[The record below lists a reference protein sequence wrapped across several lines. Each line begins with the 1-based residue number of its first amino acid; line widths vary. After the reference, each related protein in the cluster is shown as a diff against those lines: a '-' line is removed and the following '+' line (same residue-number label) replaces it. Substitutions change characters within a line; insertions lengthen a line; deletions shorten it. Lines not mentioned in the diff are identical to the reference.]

1 MDEFSVTTKWIIP
14 KFGDM
19 VYMDVK
25 LCKRVPK
32 FKMSDSKAGPRACP
46 EPQKFCSDYFSITTE
61 GIVDIIDIDI

>member
-1 MDEFSVTTKWIIP
+1 MDEFSVITKCIIS

-46 EPQKFCSDYFSITTE
+46 EPQKFC
-61 GIVDIIDIDI
+61 